1 MKTLM
6 NGLKTKIENTV
17 KSLWKDESAQGMTE
31 YILLVVVVLAI
42 ALIFKDK
49 IKEAVTNKLN
59 EVQSGLGGFQG

>member
-1 MKTLM
+1 MKNTL
-6 NGLKTKIENTV
+6 NKIKNTV

-59 EVQSGLGGFQG
+59 EVQGNMGGFQG